1 MADVNPIRLEEISGA
16 PLVKALRRWY
26 ELCGPSGLFPREEHG
41 FGTLVGTPEV
51 MNGHSAVIATDVGE
65 PLDFLFAYYGSELD
79 AYQGQSLVAQRFRN
93 LPDRDVATAAAECS
107 AAALTARQP
116 IAHRVAGTIEGQLRR
131 YDRLILPT
139 VNAKGQI
146 DRLILVIHEL
156 AVHGVETLPLET
168 DLRRCRETIER
179 AHARYQLDCCG

>member
-1 MADVNPIRLEEISGA
+1 MADVNAIRLEDISD
-16 PLVKALRRWY
+16 PMLVAALRRWY
-26 ELCGPSGLFPREEHG
+26 EMCGPSGLFPREQHG
-41 FGTLVGTPEV
+41 FGMLVGAPEV

-65 PLDFLFAYYGSELD
+65 PLDFLFAYYGSDLN
-79 AYQGQSLVAQRFRN
+79 AYKGQSLVAKRFRT
-93 LPDRDVATAAAECS
+93 LPDKDVATAAAECS

-116 IAHRVAGTIEGQLRR
+116 IAHRVAGIIEGQVRR

-139 VNAKGQI
+139 VNARGQI

-156 AVHGVETLPLET
+156 AADGVEALPLET

-179 AHARYQLDCCG
+179 AHAQYRLDCCG